1 MAGATI
7 LGRQIMWRAGT
18 VVALRDET
26 PTARTITLEVPD
38 WPGHL
43 AGQHVDVRLTA
54 PDGYSAVR
62 SYSIASAPNSE
73 RHVEITVERMPEGE
87 VSPYLTQEVVA
98 GDRLELRG
106 PIGGWFVWRNEQ
118 TAPIQLIAGGSGIV
132 PLMAMV
138 RSRVVAGSTA
148 PFRLLYSVRE
158 PGGVFYRDELR
169 ALAERDRSVMVT
181 YAYTRSIPKGWPR
194 PPGRIDAELIAHTA
208 WPTNVEATCYICGPT
223 SFVESVADLLIAL
236 GRDRDKIK
244 TERFGPTGGPK

>member
-1 MAGATI
+1 MAGTAVLRPVT
-7 LGRQIMWRAGT
+7 WRNAT
-18 VVALRDET
+18 VVGLHDET
-26 PTARTITLEVPD
+26 ATARTLALAVHD

-118 TAPIQLIAGGSGIV
+118 TEPIQLIAGGSGIV
-132 PLMAMV
+132 PLMSMIRTRA
-138 RSRVVAGSTA
+138 STGCA
-148 PFRLLYSVRE
+148 ARFQLLYSVRE
-158 PGGVFYRDELR
+158 PGAVFYRDELQ
-169 ALAERDRSVMVT
+169 ALSHKDRSLIVT
-181 YAYTRSIPKGWPR
+181 Y
-194 PPGRIDAELIAHTA
+194 
-208 WPTNVEATCYICGPT
+208 V
-223 SFVESVADLLIAL
+223 
-236 GRDRDKIK
+236 
-244 TERFGPTGGPK
+244 